1 MFGILA
7 SKECHAAAG
16 VDGGAV
22 FAEAKNLPPQ
32 EVRFRQAKGGGA
44 RRMICVRFLM
54 LLAAEVLFREGG
66 VAAVILG
73 SGTPWKSAS
82 DNSAVRWPTESLVQ

>member
-1 MFGILA
+1 LFGIWA

-22 FAEAKNLPPQ
+22 FAEAKNLPPK

-44 RRMICVRFLM
+44 RRMIFVRFLM
-54 LLAAEVLFREGG
+54 LSAAEVLFREED
-66 VAAVILG
+66 VAAVVLEG
-73 SGTPWKSAS
+73 GTPWKSAS
-82 DNSAVRWPTESLVQ
+82 DNSAVSRPTESLVQ